1 MVLIVSNIFLGIIGI
16 YLFYIEIFLLF
27 SWWGKGPFITNQ
39 LLGISILITYILFVI
54 SMNQVLLKGINFYV
68 RSLHS
73 KLKLI
78 TKNFRERLRTKKGK
92 IIHYT
97 IGLLII
103 LLINNLYF
111 YIVPKYADEELFR
124 ISLEKWEEISTIEKY
139 RIGQSLYIYWKNS
152 EKGLYKASD
161 YIKLIQNYIDNVKS
175 EKNIIYDDI
184 GDIVF
189 YSLSGT

>member
-1 MVLIVSNIFLGIIGI
+1 MGLIVSNIFLGIIGI

-27 SWWGKGPFITNQ
+27 GWWGKGPFITNQ
-39 LLGISILITYILFVI
+39 LLGISILIIYILFVI
-54 SMNQVLLKGINFYV
+54 SMNQVLIKGINFYV
-68 RSLHS
+68 YSLKS

-92 IIHYT
+92 IIDYT

-111 YIVPKYADEELFR
+111 YIVPKYAEEELFR
-124 ISLEKWEEISTIEKY
+124 ISLEEWEEVSTIEKY

-152 EKGLYKASD
+152 ERGLYKASD

-175 EKNIIYDDI
+175 EKNIIYDNI
-184 GDIVF
+184 GYIVF